1 MQIIKCKNCGA
12 QLDVTSAADGIA
24 ECGYCHSKHIL
35 AKSASAEALN
45 FLAMGEHCLDTCK
58 FDDAISAYGKAA
70 QIDPTEPEAYFGT
83 ALSEFKVQYIKD
95 IVNNRLQPICHD
107 VSAKKFSQNGNY
119 IKALSLAAPRQ
130 KAEYE
135 RRAAEIDYIRSEFYK
150 LKKQDRDY
158 DCFICVKV
166 SGENGRKTVDSERAN
181 DIYFHLKD
189 RGYKPFYSER
199 EIQNETGADY
209 EARILYAL
217 FCSPCM
223 LIVCSDES
231 YLQTPWVKNEYTRFI
246 NLINDERKETDSIA
260 IGFFD
265 APIERL
271 PNRNGRLQGVC
282 LNRPDAYSK
291 ITDFIDGLLGTNIQT
306 SLLQRKEYGA
316 TTYKKRS
323 AVKSQIQKRELGS
336 FIRTDLSVSEK
347 AKLDVAV
354 SMLKSGNYDA
364 TISKCRS
371 VLATNNSCSLAHW
384 YLFLAENRC
393 LDVESIKSGTNRL
406 IAIDSLESAIASGD
420 ADMKA
425 CCYDV
430 LFARACADKTI
441 ELFSEYVTLPDSD
454 PDKIRMLT
462 SVVYKEIV
470 GGRLSEPEDAFDII
484 IKTVDDTDTFID
496 MNLGYADMLFGRKAV
511 DRATIYYKR
520 VIETDEGNGHAI
532 WQLFRIKYKI
542 FTSSELAVF
551 LTFKDGQEK
560 TECEAFSYGFNRFA
574 VEQCFDTCLKKYDL
588 GLQYNVARF
597 KFLLSLIPK
606 EENDV
611 FKNYINAVADR
622 MLVNGQFF
630 AASYFNE
637 IILTQNN
644 YDCSAYLR
652 RLYIKYKTVNPFDFA
667 MHEEKLYDDPD
678 FSIAI
683 DAFAEKYGSRQE
695 NAFIELV
702 KQFKRYNAASEFI
715 HRVCSGL
722 MLTEKGLSNGA
733 SLNIIVKD
741 VLDVLTDAETKKC
754 YEDVVNKITNKYF
767 FSANNIDN
775 DTMSRLKLLDNTSKW
790 LLQRVGDFDFSIAG
804 FDFVWGFIRIF
815 VTDDQIDNAF
825 DYCRREKRLSDEGL
839 LGADDLKTLNN
850 EYWDDFAGILMNG
863 IDFLI
868 DNVIEGRPLDEYKKQ
883 NIWNVYYYCR
893 SSKKMT
899 SSLVSKIKSKYTKH
913 NLATTILKERATVYS
928 NFYKKSVKSRLS
940 AVG

>member
-291 ITDFIDGLLGTNIQT
+291 IVDFVNNCSPIAK
-306 SLLQRKEYGA
+306 QRKAQMDAARKAEEEEL
-316 TTYKKRS
+316 KR
-323 AVKSQIQKRELGS
+323 
-336 FIRTDLSVSEK
+336 
-347 AKLDVAV
+347 
-354 SMLKSGNYDA
+354 
-364 TISKCRS
+364 
-371 VLATNNSCSLAHW
+371 
-384 YLFLAENRC
+384 
-393 LDVESIKSGTNRL
+393 
-406 IAIDSLESAIASGD
+406 
-420 ADMKA
+420 
-425 CCYDV
+425 
-430 LFARACADKTI
+430 
-441 ELFSEYVTLPDSD
+441 
-454 PDKIRMLT
+454 
-462 SVVYKEIV
+462 
-470 GGRLSEPEDAFDII
+470 RLSEQAAEQTRQMEELKRQQERSQKELQEKLASLQSQRYTSAQTVSIGCDVNVQSLLMRVNQFLDAYDFINAKNYCNRVLDIDPNNGEAWMGLLMIKFNAYSPTVLLNKIKEQKFETVKQVEDILNSFEYKNACKYSNKHTDLIAEIDSYLVFILNKIKCDEDMKRFIEEEARRLERINIEEQNKRKQREEEANRIKRAELEVYNSKKRKKISKASFLFLLPAIALCIILVIVLIRPSIVFSAIHYGWLIGLCTSMPAVCIILCLLINIKIGGLSSCSYGSDRTYGVISSVLTVICHSACVIMMVIGLVSIRLGTVKLYHKTDFNAIKNMPIAKRYELINDIDFHGEEMI
-484 IKTVDDTDTFID
+484 PIKEIPNYCVFNGNNHSIKNFVCKTAYDVSEGDYGNSGGSDTWVSCGIVAVCKGVIENITVSNGVYVPNYTEDTGRFYTSLCCGGVSGI
-496 MNLGYADMLFGRKAV
+496 LFGGVIRNCKILNCDINLEQAIGFRKVHQDYICAFNF
-511 DRATIYYKR
+511 TWKGGL
-520 VIETDEGNGHAI
+520 IEN
-532 WQLFRIKYKI
+532 
-542 FTSSELAVF
+542 
-551 LTFKDGQEK
+551 
-560 TECEAFSYGFNRFA
+560 CE
-574 VEQCFDTCLKKYDL
+574 
-588 GLQYNVARF
+588 
-597 KFLLSLIPK
+597 
-606 EENDV
+606 
-611 FKNYINAVADR
+611 
-622 MLVNGQFF
+622 
-630 AASYFNE
+630 
-637 IILTQNN
+637 ILN
-644 YDCSAYLR
+644 
-652 RLYIKYKTVNPFDFA
+652 
-667 MHEEKLYDDPD
+667 
-678 FSIAI
+678 
-683 DAFAEKYGSRQE
+683 
-695 NAFIELV
+695 
-702 KQFKRYNAASEFI
+702 
-715 HRVCSGL
+715 
-722 MLTEKGLSNGA
+722 
-733 SLNIIVKD
+733 
-741 VLDVLTDAETKKC
+741 
-754 YEDVVNKITNKYF
+754 
-767 FSANNIDN
+767 
-775 DTMSRLKLLDNTSKW
+775 
-790 LLQRVGDFDFSIAG
+790 
-804 FDFVWGFIRIF
+804 
-815 VTDDQIDNAF
+815 
-825 DYCRREKRLSDEGL
+825 
-839 LGADDLKTLNN
+839 
-850 EYWDDFAGILMNG
+850 
-863 IDFLI
+863 
-868 DNVIEGRPLDEYKKQ
+868 
-883 NIWNVYYYCR
+883 
-893 SSKKMT
+893 
-899 SSLVSKIKSKYTKH
+899 
-913 NLATTILKERATVYS
+913 
-928 NFYKKSVKSRLS
+928 
-940 AVG
+940 